1 MWNKMMEEKAGVKEQ
16 KSMKGFKKNAR
27 TCGLEGVFVV

>member
-1 MWNKMMEEKAGVKEQ
+1 MWNKMMEEKGSEGAEVYERVQ
-16 KSMKGFKKNAR
+16 KNAR